1 MKHLS
6 TVARIVTPLAMVVFL
21 AYEINQ
27 SMTVDGW
34 WITALLIGSIA
45 TAIGIEITGILAG
58 KALEGFWRLG
68 DKNRTILSLALLS
81 VYTIVAVYILRHNQA
96 MVLVPIIAAIVYLLS
111 SLTDSLEMVA
121 SEQKEEAAVQV
132 AFELEQA
139 AADKELER
147 ELKRQKQAD
156 DTALKLARLETKT
169 KPIETKTEKPKQE
182 TVKRVSPEVEELSGT
197 KKLVFIETKRN
208 PDATQ
213 QEIAEMLQEK
223 HGISVSR
230 QMVGK
235 HQRSLNGA
243 LK

>member
-6 TVARIVTPLAMVVFL
+6 TVARVVTPLAMVVFL

-27 SMTVDGW
+27 SMIVDGW
-34 WITALLIGSIA
+34 WVTALLIGSIA

-121 SEQKEEAAVQV
+121 SEQKEETAVQT

-156 DTALKLARLETKT
+156 NTALKLAKLE
-169 KPIETKTEKPKQE
+169 
-182 TVKRVSPEVEELSGT
+182 VKAKVPAKAIPVTS
-197 KKLVFIETKRN
+197 N
-208 PDATQ
+208 Q
-213 QEIAEMLQEK
+213 
-223 HGISVSR
+223 
-230 QMVGK
+230 
-235 HQRSLNGA
+235 LNGQLPGDFRLLTNKQKDLVLNLTSGELA
-243 LK
+243 QVADISDSTARRWKRKVTANGYHK